1 MSYDAIHGPENVLM
15 APMASAQ
22 NKQENSTNAMLL
34 EKTLADSMFYSKRRQ
49 LETMT
54 DSASRMTD
62 SSVSGKDT
70 ARGLIMSQDKI
81 KTKEG
86 KRKEPGA

>member
-1 MSYDAIHGPENVLM
+1 MSYDAINGPENVLQ
-15 APMASAQ
+15 APLASSE

-34 EKTLADSMFYSKRRQ
+34 EKTLADSMFYAKRQQ
-49 LETMT
+49 LETLT

-70 ARGLIMSQDKI
+70 ARGLIMSGDNI
-81 KTKEG
+81 KTKS
-86 KRKEPGA
+86 KSR